1 MVLIVLFFVSLF
13 QESEKNLKSK
23 TDQSADLEA
32 KVIEMAKSLHD
43 LEDKYGVLRQAQSNR
58 ITDPKKAL
66 L

>member
-1 MVLIVLFFVSLF
+1 MALFFLSLF

-32 KVIEMAKSLHD
+32 KVVEMAKALHD

>member
-1 MVLIVLFFVSLF
+1 MLIIFYIFLF

-23 TDQSADLEA
+23 TDTAAELEA
-32 KVIEMAKSLHD
+32 KVVEMAKSLHD
-43 LEDKYGVLRQAQSNR
+43 LEDKYGVLRQAQSNH